1 MHGERVYRTE
11 TGNYSE
17 SELGI
22 LVWINPDFEKGK
34 NSRLLM
40 TMTDYSSPAPMAFP
54 LSSLR
59 KSPFFEKFTVS
70 DPENLAEDM
79 LKATQECPIIV
90 PLPVARQNL
99 GWEDFFVPTR
109 YTEPKI

>member
-1 MHGERVYRTE
+1 MHPERVYRTE
-11 TGNYSE
+11 SGTYSE

-40 TMTDYSSPAPMAFP
+40 TMTDYSSAAPMAFP
-54 LSSLR
+54 LSTLK
-59 KSPFFEKFTVS
+59 KSPFFERFTVC
-70 DPENLAEDM
+70 DTENLTQDM
-79 LKATQECPIIV
+79 LQATQDRPVIV

-109 YTEPKI
+109 YTEPKL

>member
-1 MHGERVYRTE
+1 MHPERVYRTE
-11 TGNYSE
+11 SGNYSE

-40 TMTDYSSPAPMAFP
+40 TMTDYSSSAPMAFP
-54 LSSLR
+54 LSTLR

-70 DPENLAEDM
+70 TTENLPQDM
-79 LKATQECPIIV
+79 LQATQERPVII

-99 GWEDFFVPTR
+99 GWDDFFVPTR
-109 YTEPKI
+109 YTEPKL